1 MGYNADIERR
11 FYFSFIDDDKSQF
24 VEEEAV
30 RTIIGKT
37 VRGII
42 DRPIG
47 SRHPQFSDMVY
58 PINYGYIEG
67 VIAGDGEEQDA
78 YVFGIDKPIDTF
90 EGKVIAVYHRLNDV
104 EDKWIVSLDGSDYSD
119 DEILQSIH
127 FQEQYYEGELIR

>member
-1 MGYNADIERR
+1 M
-11 FYFSFIDDDKSQF
+11 
-24 VEEEAV
+24 

-47 SRHPQFSDMVY
+47 SRHPQFPDMVY

-78 YVFGIDKPIDTF
+78 YVLGTDKPIDTF
-90 EGKVIAVYHRLNDV
+90 EGKVIAVYHRFNDE
-104 EDKWIVSLDGSDYSD
+104 EDKWIVSLDGSNYSD
-119 DEILQSIH
+119 DEILRFIK
-127 FQEQYYEGELIR
+127 FQEQYYEGKLIR